1 MAFCMTLVAEF
12 VSESDLNWVTEI
24 NETFVLL
31 KVMAMFIAKVKKQ
44 KKKKERENK
53 VCADSISRFRD
64 LQD

>member
-31 KVMAMFIAKVKKQ
+31 KVMAMFIAKVKNRG
-44 KKKKERENK
+44 KKKERENK